1 VRILPQ
7 MESPSPTA
15 PAPEETPEP
24 YEAPAVAWEEP
35 YDPVGLT
42 ISCAKWEGNPACEQL
57 YLH

>member
-1 VRILPQ
+1 
-7 MESPSPTA
+7 MESPRPRGEG
-15 PAPEETPEP
+15 PPDPPEAEP